1 MPHGS
6 ADCGPQAARRPRPQA
21 PRPGRA
27 PWPSPSPGPARPQVW
42 PPFLAGLS
50 FLRSHIQVKHAAFV
64 PVWRGRPRGCRRRGA
79 RPPGGCAASGGDCVL
94 ITRLRLAEETAAWTC
109 GQLSDRAPSRRPGVM
124 SFRRTPRGGPARP
137 EADPFRVP
145 AEPAHSVPRGCP
157 PRPAG
162 SRRLSPLRRQPP
174 TAVRGHLI
182 AAVSCIPLTG
192 ANTFPRTCWP
202 FLRLLWKMIVQVLC
216 PFPAELLF
224 KTEVW
229 SPRGTLAMTPPSSA

>member
-6 ADCGPQAARRPRPQA
+6 ADCGLQAARRPRPQA

-27 PWPSPSPGPARPQVW
+27 PWPSPSPGPARPQVQ

-50 FLRSHIQVKHAAFV
+50 FLRSHIQVEHAAFV

-137 EADPFRVP
+137 EADPLP
-145 AEPAHSVPRGCP
+145 CP
-157 PRPAG
+157 CGARARRPAG
-162 SRRLSPLRRQPP
+162 LPATSRRLATPLASAATAPDGGAGTPHRGCELHSPDRCEHLSTHLLAISTSPLENDCS
-174 TAVRGHLI
+174 G
-182 AAVSCIPLTG
+182 PL
-192 ANTFPRTCWP
+192 P
-202 FLRLLWKMIVQVLC
+202 V
-216 PFPAELLF
+216 
-224 KTEVW
+224 
-229 SPRGTLAMTPPSSA
+229 PS